1 MKKFFFPPQ
10 TLRAFQSSSPPM
22 IACASFADCATCS
35 SLAMQEPSHCNC
47 GERYSFNEARMLA
60 AYTLHCH
67 YSEQLLLLAAQHP
80 RTYLRSPPQV
90 ALLASSPKR
99 CSPPIKVPSHHPSLR
114 LHNASHQQK
123 LTLHPLS
130 RQCHSCY
137 SETLFLSVRGIHF
150 RIRVTFL
157 TALRAHSGQT
167 SALAIII
174 DYGQSRSLSN
184 RPFH

>member
-1 MKKFFFPPQ
+1 
-10 TLRAFQSSSPPM
+10 
-22 IACASFADCATCS
+22 
-35 SLAMQEPSHCNC
+35 MQEPSHCNC

-67 YSEQLLLLAAQHP
+67 MMNSY
-80 RTYLRSPPQV
+80 Y
-90 ALLASSPKR
+90 
-99 CSPPIKVPSHHPSLR
+99 CSPRSTYALISAVLHRWHCSPARPSDVHRPSKSLPITQASGF
-114 LHNASHQQK
+114 HNASHPKK

-130 RQCHSCY
+130 RQCHSSY

-174 DYGQSRSLSN
+174 DYGQPRSLSN
-184 RPFH
+184 RHSH

>member
-1 MKKFFFPPQ
+1 
-10 TLRAFQSSSPPM
+10 
-22 IACASFADCATCS
+22 
-35 SLAMQEPSHCNC
+35 MQEPSHCNC

-67 YSEQLLLLAAQHP
+67 MMNSYYCSP
-80 RTYLRSPPQV
+80 RSTYALISAVLHRRHSSPEK
-90 ALLASSPKR
+90 PKR
-99 CSPPIKVPSHHPSLR
+99 CSPSIEVPSLTQASGFP
-114 LHNASHQQK
+114 NASHSQK

-157 TALRAHSGQT
+157 TAHRAHSGQT

-174 DYGQSRSLSN
+174 DYGQPRSLSN